1 MYIVSVFIANINT
14 LSNNH
19 EKVNKS
25 SQIFLPVLTSSK
37 SFSYNGCIY
46 GLLIMAWKRVSRWR
60 VL

>member
-25 SQIFLPVLTSSK
+25 SQIVFYQFL
-37 SFSYNGCIY
+37 
-46 GLLIMAWKRVSRWR
+46 LLRNHSVTIDVFMGY
-60 VL
+60 L

>member
-1 MYIVSVFIANINT
+1 MYIVTVFIAIIKY
-14 LSNNH
+14 SNNH
-19 EKVNKS
+19 EKVNTS

-46 GLLIMAWKRVSRWR
+46 GLLIIAWKRVSRWR